1 MGVLEPTSPLPPDLP
16 PGGRP
21 FNPVAAAV
29 GVITNPVPA
38 MQEIAAARPWLMALL
53 LTIAIGLLSGLANLT
68 NPALNPAN
76 LADMGNMTA
85 EQRRAVEGVMQL
97 MRPAIGAGGAIIGPI
112 FLAVWA
118 GILYL
123 IARLLGGVGPY
134 SALFST
140 IAFANIPSLLQVPLL
155 LLINLGGTSL
165 APVASLV
172 SFLFSIWVIVLT
184 VIGIRESMSLSTGRS
199 VATCSL
205 PCGGCLLIACVIF
218 VAMSAL
224 LVGALS
230 GAGS

>member
-1 MGVLEPTSPLPPDLP
+1 MGALEPTSPLPPDLP
-16 PGGRP
+16 PSGRP

-53 LTIAIGLLSGLANLT
+53 LTIVIGLLSGLVNLT
-68 NPALNPAN
+68 NPTLDPAN
-76 LADMGNMTA
+76 LGDLGDLSA
-85 EQRRAVEGVMQL
+85 EQRRAAESVMQL
-97 MRPAIGAGGAIIGPI
+97 VRPAVGAGGAILGPI
-112 FLAVWA
+112 FLAIWA

-140 IAFANIPSLLQVPLL
+140 IAFANLPSLLQVPLL

-165 APVASLV
+165 APIASLV
-172 SFLFSIWVIVLT
+172 SFVFSIWVIVLT

-199 VATCSL
+199 VATCAL
-205 PCGGCLLIACVIF
+205 PVGGCFLIICVIF
-218 VAMSAL
+218 VAMGAL

-230 GAGS
+230 GAGG